1 MIQNYFVLSA
11 AQRTAS
17 MAFNTPDVAIDP
29 RAVDGATPG
38 VSLNLNDNATGIGPG
53 DPVALTGMYLAPKR
67 IIDDPDY
74 VQYAPD
80 MVTYLQ
86 DKPFGLCEDET
97 VFAPPPE
104 L

>member
-1 MIQNYFVLSA
+1 MIQNYFILTA

-17 MAFNTPDVAIDP
+17 MALNSPDAAIDP
-29 RAVDGATPG
+29 RAVDGTTPG
-38 VSLNLNDNATGIGPG
+38 VSLNLNNNAAGYEAGA
-53 DPVALTGMYLAPKR
+53 PVTLTGTFLAPKR

-74 VQYAPD
+74 VFYVPD
-80 MVTYLQ
+80 MVAYLQ

-97 VFAPPPE
+97 VFAPPQE